1 MSQIKL
7 LSDVGAD
14 YTKLRDLL
22 AAGDWLNADDKTA
35 RMLLM
40 TVGKEEDRYLYN
52 QDIEKLP
59 CTDLCTIDQ
68 LWMYYSNK
76 RFGFSIQIDQWQEV
90 LRTRN
95 SQINYMTFGHLGI
108 ELGWLTIK
116 GWLDYGITSDL
127 EKTPKGHFPRWGLD
141 VRGFLP
147 YTAEV
152 TWVPGLWGLSRLSTR
167 QSLRGMGGSIV
178 VHEFLNNQFSE
189 LFTLR
194 TFFSHLDTCNLVST
208 TAATLAAIEQIVDEA
223 CRNCSTWS
231 RGTNFPPL
239 LNG

>member
-1 MSQIKL
+1 ML
-7 LSDVGAD
+7 LSIFGDV
-14 YTKLRDLL
+14 
-22 AAGDWLNADDKTA
+22 
-35 RMLLM
+35 
-40 TVGKEEDRYLYN
+40 
-52 QDIEKLP
+52 
-59 CTDLCTIDQ
+59 
-68 LWMYYSNK
+68 YYSNK

-152 TWVPGLWGLSRLSTR
+152 TWVPGL
-167 QSLRGMGGSIV
+167 GSIPV
-178 VHEFLNNQFSE
+178 W
-189 LFTLR
+189 
-194 TFFSHLDTCNLVST
+194 
-208 TAATLAAIEQIVDEA
+208 QIYPNRQDID
-223 CRNCSTWS
+223 
-231 RGTNFPPL
+231 F
-239 LNG
+239 